1 MQNHWFADTYRKKKS
16 DKSVAANL
24 FVCQKRNYVPKNCK
38 TDAEIMARS
47 VKQEVN
53 TVKNPNAAKKNLHFR
68 FHLSLSALHLP

>member
-1 MQNHWFADTYRKKKS
+1 MQNHWFADTYRKKKKS

-53 TVKNPNAAKKNLHFR
+53 TVK
-68 FHLSLSALHLP
+68 S

>member
-1 MQNHWFADTYRKKKS
+1 MQNHWVADTYRKKKS

-24 FVCQKRNYVPKNCK
+24 FICQKRNYVPKNCK

-53 TVKNPNAAKKNLHFR
+53 TVK
-68 FHLSLSALHLP
+68 S